1 MSMNVTPMSMQMII
15 PQATEAGNVQH
26 NLNQANMLQQNFDA
40 VQRKA
45 EDKLKQQQVQNKDNP
60 EDGRIKDD
68 PDRERKQGRGGS
80 GRRRGQ
86 GPAPELE
93 ELAAE
98 NFAAD
103 PNRGHLLDISL

>member
-1 MSMNVTPMSMQMII
+1 MSMNVTPMSMQMIV

-40 VQRKA
+40 VEQKA
-45 EDKLKQQQVQNKDNP
+45 ADRLKEQQVQHKDNP

-68 PDRERKQGRGGS
+68 TDREKGRGGS
-80 GRRRGQ
+80 KKRQNRQ
-86 GPAPELE
+86 SAIE
-93 ELAAE
+93 EEEIAEE